1 MHCHPGPVLGG
12 GRPRGGEAGAGH
24 LDRDD
29 SGGEGGEV
37 GAGRSFQRCLDS
49 PCWSW
54 QFLAG
59 EDELAGHLPVRLP
72 RPRPRLSRLLAGGR
86 LDLPGG
92 GEADVPDTL
101 ELLALPHQAP
111 GADLSLGPAG
121 EAVTAEAGHQGVVRS
136 LGSLD
141 LDLDLFWFLGDV
153 QTGVIFLLLSHPG
166 GGLVLS
172 ALPGAVREVE
182 VVRQVQTERSLSS
195 PSSSRLSQNSAVWV
209 EVRLAGRAPHRLPR
223 GGEVGALSVVQVLT
237 EVLLLLVPQSDRR
250 GLLYH
255 LQDVHISSVG
265 RFYLHLVFK

>member
-1 MHCHPGPVLGG
+1 MDRHPGPVLGG
-12 GRPRGGEAGAGH
+12 GRPGGGQAGAGH
-24 LDRDD
+24 LYWDD

-72 RPRPRLSRLLAGGR
+72 RPRLLAGGR

-111 GADLSLGPAG
+111 GADLSLGPPG

-182 VVRQVQTERSLSS
+182 VVRDVQADWSLSS
-195 PSSSRLSQNSAVWV
+195 LLSENSAVWI
-209 EVRLAGRAPHRLPR
+209 EVRPAGRAPHRLP
-223 GGEVGALSVVQVLT
+223 
-237 EVLLLLVPQSDRR
+237 
-250 GLLYH
+250 
-255 LQDVHISSVG
+255 
-265 RFYLHLVFK
+265 